1 METYIIIEG
10 FENYSVSDFGNVRN
24 NRTGRILKPRFDSHG
39 YYRINLYQQK
49 IMQVVKIHQLAAKA
63 FLQNLENKRNVDHI
77 DNNKTN
83 NNLINLRWATST
95 ENGQNATMSKRNT
108 SGSKGVSL
116 KKNTQK
122 WQAYIQIDGIPIHL
136 GYFDNLE
143 DAKQARITK
152 ANEAFGVFV
161 NKCEKLI

>member
-1 METYIIIEG
+1 M
-10 FENYSVSDFGNVRN
+10 S
-24 NRTGRILKPRFDSHG
+24 
-39 YYRINLYQQK
+39 
-49 IMQVVKIHQLAAKA
+49 
-63 FLQNLENKRNVDHI
+63 
-77 DNNKTN
+77 
-83 NNLINLRWATST
+83 NLRWATT
-95 ENGQNATMSKRNT
+95 AENGQNQKLSKRNT

-116 KKNTQK
+116 NKNTQK

-143 DAKQARITK
+143 DAKQARIIK